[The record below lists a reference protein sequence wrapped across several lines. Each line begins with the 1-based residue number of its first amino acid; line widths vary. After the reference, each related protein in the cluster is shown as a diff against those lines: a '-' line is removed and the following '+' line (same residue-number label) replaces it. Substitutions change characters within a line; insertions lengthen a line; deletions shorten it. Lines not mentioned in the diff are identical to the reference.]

1 CVSGYYEDDHD
12 YYYPFDYW

>member
-1 CVSGYYEDDHD
+1 CVSGYYEDDYD